1 MGGVGGDRSK
11 SSSSSSVPKFQ
22 QKYLKDL
29 YARAQSE
36 VANNPVEQYQGQR
49 IASQDPATLGYE
61 QNALDYASSGNAG
74 LNQAAQYNSDVL
86 SGQYLDPSSNPYLR
100 STYDLA
106 SRAVT
111 DNYRDA
117 VLPAINSRFA
127 LAGQSASGNFAG
139 AFGRANQA
147 LGTSLQDLGTQ
158 IYGGAYENERG
169 RQESARSFSPVL
181 AADQMDRLDL
191 QRGVGEQRQQY
202 QQSLLDDLIDRFDF
216 QQNEPAQRL
225 SRYASL
231 LGNPITLDKSSSR
244 RLALNFQVGGNGLAA
259 AGFPQ

>member
-11 SSSSSSVPKFQ
+11 SSSSSSVPGFQ
-22 QKYLKDL
+22 KKYLTDL
-29 YARAQSE
+29 YARAKTE
-36 VANNPVEQYQGQR
+36 VANNPVEQYGGQR

-61 QNALDYASSGNAG
+61 QNALDYANAGNAG
-74 LNQAAQYNSDVL
+74 LNQAGQYNSDVL
-86 SGQYLDPSSNPYLR
+86 SGQYLDPASNPYLR

-117 VLPAINSRFA
+117 VLPQLNSRFA
-127 LAGQSASGNFAG
+127 LAGQSTSGNFAG
-139 AFGRANQA
+139 AYGRANQA
-147 LGTSLQDLGTQ
+147 LGTSLSDLGTQ
-158 IYGGAYENERG
+158 IYGGNYQAERG
-169 RQESARSFSPVL
+169 RQESARSFAPVL

-225 SRYASL
+225 SRYANL
-231 LGNPITLDKSSSR
+231 LGNPITVNKSSSQ
-244 RLALNFQVGGNGLAA
+244 RLALNAQINGSLP
-259 AGFPQ
+259 GL